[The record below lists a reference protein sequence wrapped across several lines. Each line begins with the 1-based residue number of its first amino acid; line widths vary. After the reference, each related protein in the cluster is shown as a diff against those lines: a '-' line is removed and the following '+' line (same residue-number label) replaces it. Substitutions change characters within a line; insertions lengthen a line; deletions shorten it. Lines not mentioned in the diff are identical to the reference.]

1 MIARELLGA
10 FALVSVFGVSS
21 GAVPL
26 QCGGSDTPAE
36 LRTEDT
42 AGDALWDLAQKFHDQ
57 HDEAAAR
64 GTLQFLV
71 ERYPSSRYAPA
82 AREQLARGADGG
94 PAQEP

>member
-1 MIARELLGA
+1 VILRVLAPLAAVASVA
-10 FALVSVFGVSS
+10 FAF
-21 GAVPL
+21 APL
-26 QCGGSDTPAE
+26 QCPHDTDPAHCW
-36 LRTEDT
+36 DD
-42 AGDALWDLAQKFHDQ
+42 APGDGLWDLAQKFHDQ

-82 AREQLARGADGG
+82 AREQLGRGADGG